1 MFVVGEQPG
10 DVEDREGEP
19 FVGPAG
25 HLLDRAFEQ
34 AGIAR
39 EQLYLTN
46 AVKHFRWKPARDSK
60 RRLHETPARR
70 HIVAC
75 RPWLI
80 AELNALRP
88 DVVLVLGAVAA
99 HALLGDGFR
108 LTEHRGQWLDIPAAL
123 HEVMAPQTSVLATVH
138 PSAVLR
144 AQDRDAQ
151 LDAFVADLKTA
162 GTKLVSG

>member
-80 AELNALRP
+80 AELNVLRP

-123 HEVMAPQTSVLATVH
+123 HEVMAPQTSLLATVH